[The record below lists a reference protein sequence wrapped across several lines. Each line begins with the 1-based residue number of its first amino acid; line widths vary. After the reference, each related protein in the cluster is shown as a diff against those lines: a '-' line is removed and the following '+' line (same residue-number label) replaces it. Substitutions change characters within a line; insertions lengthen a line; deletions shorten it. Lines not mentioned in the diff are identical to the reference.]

1 MLFRPSFWILL
12 LMAFGWCVYQVK
24 YEVQQKETALARLNR
39 EIARTENETRILRA
53 EWSHL
58 NEPAR
63 LEQQN
68 SAFLG
73 LVPIA
78 PQQILTLRKDE
89 ANNQLAQTQT
99 APDADK
105 ARFGVSHDLDRG
117 ALAHML
123 QSETNLP
130 AGQNKGGLK

>member
-39 EIARTENETRILRA
+39 EITRTESESRILRA

-89 ANNQLAQTQT
+89 GNSQLAQTQS
-99 APDADK
+99 APDGDK
-105 ARFGVSHDLDRG
+105 AGHGVSHDLDRG
-117 ALAHML
+117 TLAQMV
-123 QSETNLP
+123 QSETNR
-130 AGQNKGGLK
+130 AVGQNKGGLK

>member
-1 MLFRPSFWILL
+1 MLYRPSFWILL
-12 LMAFGWCVYQVK
+12 LMALGWSVYQVK

-39 EIARTENETRILRA
+39 DIARSESEIRILRA

-68 SAFLG
+68 AAFLG

-78 PQQILTLRKDE
+78 PQQMVTLRRDNGAQRLTQNQS
-89 ANNQLAQTQT
+89 ANNT
-99 APDADK
+99 ANENA
-105 ARFGVSHDLDRG
+105 GVAPDLDRG
-117 ALAHML
+117 SLAQIL
-123 QSETNLP
+123 QNEANL
-130 AGQNKGGLK
+130 AADQNKGGLK